1 MPTSPIPLPFSLSLS
16 RCNFQQSHQVRVDE
30 VEKAESQNGCG
41 RGPLVGGRKVLG
53 RRRNGGESGGTSESG
68 IMNNSE
74 RGIRLAAVRTSAI
87 QKPNSLVVPS

>member
-1 MPTSPIPLPFSLSLS
+1 MAAEED
-16 RCNFQQSHQVRVDE
+16 RWWVD
-30 VEKAESQNGCG
+30 VKC
-41 RGPLVGGRKVLG
+41 RD
-53 RRRNGGESGGTSESG
+53 GERGGTSESG